1 MGDDQ
6 NDNQGG
12 SQKVTAKKAARPG
25 VGDVVTYSHPDPIT
39 GGLLTG
45 AGVVFEVSES
55 GGITVAPLS
64 ENLLLV
70 DPDNVV
76 SVDVETVA
84 P

>member
-1 MGDDQ
+1 MADET
-6 NDNQGG
+6 NNQ
-12 SQKVTAKKAARPG
+12 QQDKAPAKKAARPA
-25 VGDVVTYSHPDPIT
+25 VGDVVTYQHPDPIT

-45 AGVVFEVSES
+45 AGVVFEVTEA
-55 GGITVAPLS
+55 GGITIAPLS

-76 SVDVETVA
+76 SVDVETVT

>member
-1 MGDDQ
+1 MGDDS
-6 NDNQGG
+6 NQTGGQSG
-12 SQKVTAKKAARPG
+12 SQKKAARPA
-25 VGDVVTYSHPDPIT
+25 VGDVVTYRHTDPIT

-45 AGVVFEVSES
+45 AGVVFEASDS
-55 GGITVAPLS
+55 GGILISPLS

-76 SVDVETVA
+76 SVDVETVT